1 MMKRIRWVFVLPL
14 IMAAFSFTTAIYAD
28 APLDPDEITETRLIK
43 QFHQIKR
50 DGTLLEIKTSSSP
63 VKFQDNPSGGE
74 SFSKSFAIESYSVS
88 PDRTDFLIITHG
100 YEGPPKLTLVNGA
113 TGATVDLTGK
123 PILSPTRAH
132 YLSYSMTLEPES
144 DGDSPNVL
152 KIIEARGFHV
162 EFENYYEGNNEKLVS
177 GPAHAKWIDANKIQV
192 DEKERVTTDPFGV
205 ESPAPP
211 AILEKIHGKWIQ
223 RPLNKASE

>member
-1 MMKRIRWVFVLPL
+1 MMKRIPWVFVLPL
-14 IMAAFSFTTAIYAD
+14 IMTALSFTTAIYAD

-50 DGTLLEIKTSSSP
+50 DSTLLEIKTSSSP

-74 SFSKSFAIESYSVS
+74 SFSKSFVIESYSVS

-100 YEGPPKLTLVNGA
+100 YEGPLKLTLVNGA
-113 TGATVDLTGK
+113 TGATIDLTGK

-144 DGDSPNVL
+144 DEDSPNVL

-162 EFENYYEGNNEKLVS
+162 EFENDYLENNDTVIS

-192 DEKERVTTDPFGV
+192 DEEKRLSTDPAGV
-205 ESPAPP
+205 ESATPP
-211 AILEKIHGKWIQ
+211 IILERMHEKWIQ
-223 RPLNKASE
+223 RPLDKGAE